1 MLASE
6 DSRLHPLMTTHRKP
20 GEVVW
25 IGVRP
30 GPRQAM
36 LPVSKVE
43 ARQNVGLAGDHHTN
57 RGGRRQVTLIQRE
70 HLDAVASILGLDAV
84 APELARR
91 NIVVEGI
98 NLAALKDR
106 RFRIGSA
113 ILEYSGLC
121 HPCSRMEENLGSGG
135 YNAMRTHGGIL
146 ARVIQ
151 SGLIRVGDD
160 VSPISIREQ
169 YGLAEGQ

>member
-1 MLASE
+1 MLANK

-20 GEVVW
+20 GRVVW

-30 GPRQAM
+30 APRETLRP
-36 LPVSKVE
+36 LPEVE
-43 ARQNVGLAGDHHTN
+43 AEKDTGLVGDHHTN
-57 RGGRRQVTLIQRE
+57 RGGKRQVTLIQRE
-70 HLDAVASILGLDAV
+70 HLETVASILGMEAV
-84 APELARR
+84 PPALVRR

-106 RFRIGSA
+106 RFRIGDA
-113 ILEYSGLC
+113 VFEYAGAC
-121 HPCSRMEENLGSGG
+121 HPCSRMEDNLGIGG

-151 SGLIRVGDD
+151 RGLIRVGDA
-160 VSPISIREQ
+160 VTPISIREQ
-169 YGLAEGQ
+169 YGLAEER